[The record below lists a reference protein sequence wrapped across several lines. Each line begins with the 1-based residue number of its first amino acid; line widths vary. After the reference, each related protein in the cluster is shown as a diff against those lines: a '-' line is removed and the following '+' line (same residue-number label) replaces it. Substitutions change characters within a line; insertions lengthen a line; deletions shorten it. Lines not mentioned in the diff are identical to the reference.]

1 MSGYMGKILRVN
13 LTTKKY
19 AVEPFPE
26 AWRTAFLGGRGLAVR
41 LLWEEVNPNIEPLS
55 PDNKVIWATGPMTG
69 TGALS
74 AAAAYVVT
82 KSPLTGALS
91 VARTMGHFG
100 AELKFAGYD
109 AVIVEG
115 AADSPTMLTLLDNK
129 VAFQPAIHLWGRTT
143 RDTDIQFKKDLKDD
157 WAARETYLAL
167 IGPAGEK
174 RLSQAALVSEG
185 FLALGGAGVGAV
197 LGAKNL
203 KGLAVKGQNSILV
216 ADGTRLRQVIATML
230 NKVTGSPYSAE
241 LMPKWGS
248 SFLVQLCTEKGILP
262 QNNFQSRTWDKIM
275 HLGLEALNATFAVR
289 SRGCFACPMACLKQA
304 DIQHSGQL
312 LRGLG
317 PTYTAIGA
325 LGTNLGITDLAAIGR
340 ANISLAALGLD
351 PVATGGFLALAA
363 ELLEKG
369 RATPKAL
376 GLEFRFGDGEGLF
389 KSIESLIKNNNIL
402 EVWRNPGR
410 KLAEVWGADHLF
422 MGVRGAPLAPFD
434 PRAIQGLGLHFA
446 TSNLGPHHGDA
457 PTFIDELLGVHLR
470 LDPGEVEG
478 KPELVKEYQDR
489 TAVLDSLGF
498 CHRLL
503 LGLKFAN
510 LIPMVTAVTGEPYKA
525 DELLKAG
532 ERVWNL
538 ERLFNLRAGFSGQD
552 DRLPERFIKEPLEGG
567 PAQGQV
573 SHVPEMLPHYY
584 QLRDWSEDGVPR
596 PETLNRLGLDSLTR
610 ESGHETRD

>member
-26 AWRTAFLGGRGLAVR
+26 AWRPAFLGGRGLAIR
-41 LLWEEVNPNIEPLS
+41 ILWEEVNPDIDPWS
-55 PDNKVIWATGPMTG
+55 SDNKVIWATGPLTG

-82 KSPLTGALS
+82 KSPLTGTLA

-115 AADSPTMLTLLDNK
+115 AANSPTLLTLLDDK
-129 VAFQPAIHLWGRTT
+129 IAFQPAIHLWGRTT
-143 RDTDIQFKKDLKDD
+143 RDAELQFKKDLKDD
-157 WAARETYLAL
+157 WAARETYLTL

-174 RLSQAALVSEG
+174 RLTPAALVSEG

-203 KGLAVKGQNSILV
+203 KGLAVKGQNSVLV
-216 ADGTRLRQVIATML
+216 ADGNRLRQVIATML
-230 NKVTGSPYSAE
+230 NKVTGSPYTAE
-241 LMPKWGS
+241 MMPKWGTG
-248 SFLVQLCTEKGILP
+248 FLVQLCAQKGILP
-262 QNNFQSRTWDKIM
+262 QNNFQSRTWEKGI
-275 HLGLEALNATFAVR
+275 HLGLEALNASFALR

-304 DIQHSGQL
+304 DLRYSDQP

-325 LGTNLGITDLAAIGR
+325 LGTNLGLTDLAAIGR
-340 ANISLAALGLD
+340 ANMSLAALGLD

-369 RATPKAL
+369 RATPEAL
-376 GLEFRFGDGEGLF
+376 GLEFRFGDADGLF
-389 KSIESLIKNNNIL
+389 KSIESLVKNKNVG
-402 EVWRNPGR
+402 EVWSRPGGM
-410 KLAEVWGADHLF
+410 LAEAWGANHLF
-422 MGVRGAPLAPFD
+422 MGVKGAPLAPFD
-434 PRAIQGLGLHFA
+434 PRGIQGLGLHFA

-457 PTFIDELLGVHLR
+457 PTFIDELLGVHQR
-470 LDPGEVEG
+470 LDPEEVEG
-478 KPELVKEYQDR
+478 KPELVKAYQDQ

-525 DELLKAG
+525 DDLLEAG
-532 ERVWNL
+532 ERIWNL
-538 ERLFNLRAGFSGQD
+538 ERLFNQRAGFSSQD
-552 DRLPERFIKEPLEGG
+552 DQLPERFLQEPLEGG

-573 SHVPEMLPHYY
+573 SHVPEMLPKYY
-584 QLRDWSEDGVPR
+584 QLRGWSEEGVPFS
-596 PETLNRLGLDSLTR
+596 ETLHRLGLENNL
-610 ESGHETRD
+610 E